1 MSARRISDKAIEM
14 PNNPYFFDFER
25 SDGNPS
31 RWPPNTTRIVDSSGE
46 VNYMQPLTLEHPQSM
61 RWRLGVAQGI
71 AAATG
76 MPASP
81 SYILRNWP
89 TGYAFFDHHKG
100 PADNPR
106 HDLYLYG
113 SVNRRYRSINEFI
126 PHAIWLYQTLT
137 TDTSKCLCKYCQK
150 MPQKEVTASHAPGIM
165 RVSHNTPSSSR
176 SRPGRPKTMEV
187 AAKHAHD
194 KVYASVQRAPI
205 PVISKSPNVHSKT
218 TMLVERNS
226 DLRAMSS
233 KTSMKLRRWF
243 RTGELLWCA
252 LSHPIKG
259 PNGTAIDFWPGLVDE
274 VKLKTRPVPRET
286 LGEMRAPLD
295 RGKAPDAAAH
305 DTSDAVPWGISQS
318 TEYRMQ
324 LLAVNHTYLVFD
336 DQVLP
341 YQAHVPS
348 DDLIT
353 ALKAFPTERLNFD
366 RGSMSRFNPCPKE
379 GGAHFDDAVA
389 PYAMAVQIGSTL
401 SGYWCLTDE
410 WAFEYHLSQDV
421 FPTPTP
427 PRPKSAPSLATSL
440 SAAIEAAGQHNAQAN
455 DSISSGL
462 SSYSGPTK
470 PHPNGNSYPNVSGA
484 NPHMSSSET
493 QRLSARVLG
502 KITTPPGANSPPLTQ
517 MRFQGLWWGAER
529 IWTDEFVR
537 LKVPRRCIAPL
548 GAENILPPSGPGKS
562 TLAMWEASGKN
573 IQELGAGS
581 RGVFMRL
588 DGLFVVDA
596 VQGDGYS
603 TKKECRASGMLYEL
617 ADIDWVEESTRMSDS
632 SSKENM
638 VPMTFVPAPS
648 PLNPHI
654 PRHPNSEPNIP
665 VTIRP
670 QQSTPNLLPPT
681 AQQSHPLR
689 SHYTLPEAPTGY
701 FFRPILPE
709 GYEAVVSLSF
719 ISGRYYPRILS
730 HPLLEKY
737 VEMAMTNSSGLL
749 EHNNLWALEGLSAGF
764 HNSVDPIHYRSSRM
778 KMVED
783 ADVTSVRELEIHK
796 QQRMRERE
804 EENMEDVDE
813 LAYPDAMDVA
823 AAHRAVHNCRG
834 TVGVVP
840 ELAALYPA
848 LVTFSASG
856 SDFGGSS
863 QE

>member
-1 MSARRISDKAIEM
+1 MSARKISEKAIEM
-14 PNNPYFFDFER
+14 PKNPHFLDFER
-25 SDGNPS
+25 SDGNSS
-31 RWPPNTTRIVDSSGE
+31 RWPTNTTRVVDSSGE
-46 VNYMQPLTLEHPQSM
+46 VNYMQPLTLEHPQTIK
-61 RWRLGVAQGI
+61 WRLGVAQAI

-81 SYILRNWP
+81 SYILREWP
-89 TGYAFFDHHKG
+89 AGYAFFDHHKG
-100 PADNPR
+100 PALNPR
-106 HDLYLYG
+106 HDLYLFG

-126 PHAIWLYQTLT
+126 PHAIWLYRNSTM
-137 TDTSKCLCKYCQK
+137 DMSKCLCKYCRK
-150 MPQKEVTASHAPGIM
+150 LPQREVTASHAPGIM
-165 RVSHNTPSSSR
+165 RASHNSPSTPR
-176 SRPGRPKTMEV
+176 SRPGRPKAVHEV
-187 AAKHAHD
+187 AAKRAHD
-194 KVYASVQRAPI
+194 KVYASVQRAPL
-205 PVISKSPNVHSKT
+205 PVISKSPNVHSKA

-226 DLRAMSS
+226 DLRAVSS

-252 LSHPIKG
+252 LTRPIEG
-259 PNGTAIDFWPGLVDE
+259 PNNTAIYFWPGLVDE
-274 VKLKTRPVPRET
+274 VKLKSRPVPRKTLAET
-286 LGEMRAPLD
+286 RAPLEN
-295 RGKAPDAAAH
+295 GKAPDVAVR
-305 DTSDAVPWGISQS
+305 DTSDIVPWSISQS

-324 LLAVNHTYLVFD
+324 LLAVNHTYLVSD

-366 RGSMSRFNPCPKE
+366 RDSMSKFNPCPKE
-379 GGAHFDDAVA
+379 GGARFDDAVA

-410 WAFEYHLSQDV
+410 WAFEYHLGQDV

-440 SAAIEAAGQHNAQAN
+440 SAVIEAAGQHNAQTN
-455 DSISSGL
+455 YPISSGP
-462 SSYSGPTK
+462 SSSSGPK
-470 PHPNGNSYPNVSGA
+470 PHLNGNYYPAVSGA
-484 NPHMSSSET
+484 NPDMSSSEA
-493 QRLSARVLG
+493 QRLSARILG
-502 KITTPPGANSPPLTQ
+502 KMASPLGENPPPLTQ

-548 GAENILPPSGPGKS
+548 GAEHIFPPSGPGKS
-562 TLAMWEASGKN
+562 TLAMWEASGKD
-573 IQELGAGS
+573 IKELGAGS

-596 VQGDGYS
+596 LQGDGFS

-617 ADIDWVEESTRMSDS
+617 ADVDWEEDSVILDS
-632 SSKENM
+632 SSKENTA
-638 VPMTFVPAPS
+638 PMIFIPAPS
-648 PLNPHI
+648 PLNPHVL
-654 PRHPNSEPNIP
+654 PHLNSEPNIS
-665 VTIRP
+665 VTTRP
-670 QQSTPNLLPPT
+670 QQLTPNPLPPT

-737 VEMAMTNSSGLL
+737 VEMAMTNTSGLL

-764 HNSVDPIHYRSSRM
+764 HNSVDPVHYKSSRM
-778 KMVED
+778 KMIED

-796 QQRMRERE
+796 HERMRELE
-804 EENMEDVDE
+804 DENMEDVDE

-823 AAHRAVHNCRG
+823 
-834 TVGVVP
+834 
-840 ELAALYPA
+840 
-848 LVTFSASG
+848 
-856 SDFGGSS
+856 D
-863 QE
+863 